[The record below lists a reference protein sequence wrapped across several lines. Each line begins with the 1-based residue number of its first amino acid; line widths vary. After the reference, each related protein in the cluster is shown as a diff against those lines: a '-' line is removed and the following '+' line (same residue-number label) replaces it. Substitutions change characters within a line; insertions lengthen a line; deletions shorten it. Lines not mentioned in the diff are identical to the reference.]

1 MNAIDNT
8 RVTAARAQQRQHT
21 LIQCNPTVQA
31 EIIATHYAKNAKQ
44 AAAALELLKYRDP
57 LNPSGNTSIDQ
68 VIAIIM
74 SELKRSHI
82 EDLGIPLEWPT
93 DELTP

>member
-1 MNAIDNT
+1 MSAID
-8 RVTAARAQQRQHT
+8 
-21 LIQCNPTVQA
+21 
-31 EIIATHYAKNAKQ
+31 
-44 AAAALELLKYRDP
+44 
-57 LNPSGNTSIDQ
+57 
-68 VIAIIM
+68 M